1 MLFGALLRL
10 EKAIPLEAALLPIL
24 PRPFSAR
31 SSAGAI
37 TSVCSSSE
45 AVLAD
50 WLPDLDPFDLDPLDE
65 REPAAERCSFL
76 SSSELDARD
85 DAREEACSSL
95 SSSLSDDATTRNRPA
110 RLEGSP
116 PFFFSSWRRAH
127 ALCASFSSAWSRAAC
142 MRRRAVAPIRR
153 SPTPPSSTA
162 CRCARGEIGMRWR
175 GDGGE
180 MEGRWRGDGGEME
193 GRWKGDGGEIE
204 GRWRADGGRMEGRVE
219 D

>member
-1 MLFGALLRL
+1 VLFGALLRL

-162 CRCARGEIGMRWR
+162 GNDEPPSAVSSCASSEWPAIVGPPSSAKEGSFVAPATPAGRCGC
-175 GDGGE
+175 
-180 MEGRWRGDGGEME
+180 
-193 GRWKGDGGEIE
+193 
-204 GRWRADGGRMEGRVE
+204 
-219 D
+219 